1 LCIVK
6 IYYQSTSNEVLD
18 KLDSNVSV
26 EIDMKKQNNKVV
38 DHLLETRIPNIWG
51 LIIKGVDNFRNE
63 KPFDLQMLVF
73 FKDVIPRK
81 LHQLCLHSGG
91 NFREKFSD
99 KNISQ
104 LCRALKDKSI
114 DDYLL
119 LEGFEFTDTQFNDI
133 ISSASD
139 LHSLYLMNNTVKPQL
154 TDADKKSDVEVDI
167 NLKPLYNS
175 KTLTVLDL
183 SGNSWTTDLDLV
195 LQEQMGS
202 SKCGKKLKSL
212 KIAVE
217 HEELDYGNI
226 RHRRI

>member
-1 LCIVK
+1 VK
-6 IYYQSTSNEVLD
+6 VYYQSTSNEVLD
-18 KLDSNVSV
+18 KLDANVSV

-119 LEGFEFTDTQFNDI
+119 LEGFEFTDTQFNEI
-133 ISSASD
+133 IRSASD

-154 TDADKKSDVEVDI
+154 KDADKNNDVGAEVDI
-167 NLKPLYNS
+167 NLKPLFNS

-183 SGNSWTTDLDLV
+183 SGNSWASELDLD

-217 HEELDYGNI
+217 QEELDLDNL
-226 RHRRI
+226 RHERS